1 MSDKGGPRYNI
12 GIDVGGTNTDGVL
25 YDCIEKKIAASVKI
39 PTVHSSYAKAIE
51 SSLKALIGDC
61 GNKSSEVASLN
72 ISTTVSTNA
81 LLEGKGEPSNL
92 ILIGFERYPHIVSD
106 VEMTIKPLSLLKVR
120 GGHTGWGKERDSF
133 DREAVESFVKKRTGE
148 LFTVSSLYSPRNPE
162 HETAARRVLLSN
174 GSGHVT
180 CSHELSYSK
189 LNSVKRTVT
198 AYLNTSLIPVAN
210 RLLDDINTVV
220 KKHKLS

>member
-1 MSDKGGPRYNI
+1 
-12 GIDVGGTNTDGVL
+12 
-25 YDCIEKKIAASVKI
+25 VKI

-133 DREAVESFVKKRTGE
+133 DREAVESFVKKGQENFLRYHP
-148 LFTVSSLYSPRNPE
+148 FTPPE
-162 HETAARRVLLSN
+162 TRSTKQLPEGYCFQMVQAM
-174 GSGHVT
+174 
-180 CSHELSYSK
+180 
-189 LNSVKRTVT
+189 
-198 AYLNTSLIPVAN
+198 
-210 RLLDDINTVV
+210 
-220 KKHKLS
+220 

>member
-1 MSDKGGPRYNI
+1 MSDSFVSRYNI

-106 VEMTIKPLSLLKVR
+106 VEMTIKPL
-120 GGHTGWGKERDSF
+120 
-133 DREAVESFVKKRTGE
+133 
-148 LFTVSSLYSPRNPE
+148 
-162 HETAARRVLLSN
+162 
-174 GSGHVT
+174 
-180 CSHELSYSK
+180 
-189 LNSVKRTVT
+189 
-198 AYLNTSLIPVAN
+198 
-210 RLLDDINTVV
+210 
-220 KKHKLS
+220 